1 MQLMMFFGLVA
12 LLLAATGLYGVLSY
26 VVDQRRREVG
36 IRISLGASPIQ
47 VIELI
52 AKQGFWPVA
61 LGMAAGLIAAS
72 AAARLLKAVLFEMG
86 PNDLVVYA
94 SVTGLLLLTAMIAIA
109 VPARRAVAADPVT
122 ALREQ

>member
-1 MQLMMFFGLVA
+1 MQLMTFFGLVA

-72 AAARLLKAVLFEMG
+72 AAARLLKPCFLRW
-86 PNDLVVYA
+86 
-94 SVTGLLLLTAMIAIA
+94 
-109 VPARRAVAADPVT
+109 ARTIWLSMRPLPDCYFSP
-122 ALREQ
+122 R